1 MERWRKIYLKFTG
14 FSYSFN
20 SSERSAAR
28 LAHLLWEQGVGSSN
42 LPAPTQHKPRLKRGF
57 YRSMD
62 GLGIPDAHFHDLRR
76 TFGYNLVKQEIQV
89 SKLLSHASVAT
100 TEKPL

>member
-1 MERWRKIYLKFTG
+1 MQNNPYPKRYDLTPAL
-14 FSYSFN
+14 S
-20 SSERSAAR
+20 
-28 LAHLLWEQGVGSSN
+28 GV
-42 LPAPTQHKPRLKRGF
+42 F

-76 TFGYNLVKQEIQV
+76 TFGYNFVKQEIPIYQV